1 MIIQGIVP
9 GPNVANQ
16 QPELFWGII
25 ASMWIGNVMLVLL
38 NLPLIGIWVRLLS
51 IPYNVLFPAI
61 IVFAAIG
68 VFSVENKAF
77 DLFMMSG
84 LGLLG
89 YVLVK
94 HDCEPVPLLLGFVLG
109 PLLEEHL
116 RRGMLISHGDPMI
129 FLQRPISAGLLAA
142 SALVLIVVALP
153 AIARKRETVFVEEG

>member
-9 GPNVANQ
+9 GPKVAAE
-16 QPELFWGII
+16 QPALFWGII
-25 ASMWIGNVMLVLL
+25 ASMWIGNMMLVLL
-38 NLPLIGIWVRLLS
+38 NLPLIGIWVRLLR
-51 IPYNVLFPAI
+51 IPYGVLFPAI
-61 IVFAAIG
+61 IVFASIG
-68 VFSVENKAF
+68 VFSVESKSF
-77 DLFMMSG
+77 DLYAMAA

-129 FLQRPISAGLLAA
+129 FFQRPISAGLLAA
-142 SALVLIVVALP
+142 AAIMLVVMALP
-153 AIARKRETVFVEEG
+153 AIARRRDTVFVEDK